1 MYSDLQPCYVE
12 TGKLHNAN
20 LERKYYFV
28 DNCTMASRMTAG
40 LFLLE
45 LNGVSCGTII
55 EAGEII
61 FYYSMD
67 QEENKLL

>member
-1 MYSDLQPCYVE
+1 
-12 TGKLHNAN
+12 
-20 LERKYYFV
+20 
-28 DNCTMASRMTAG
+28 MASRMTAG

-45 LNGVSCGTII
+45 LNCVSCGTII